1 MLYVQW
7 TEPVITLSEE
17 CFHTKLRVTA
27 GKEICLL
34 HCCVIFETNLIW
46 TNKNEGKK
54 CTKSALRAQDWDPA
68 HPNALI
74 TYRILLI
81 TDAPH
86 AVRTIASLAAFITCR
101 RRIADWRGSF
111 AASLALRGPSLF
123 IVCAK
128 NGTALFL
135 PTGMG
140 RTVRDVLQTVRQEKR
155 CHSSPTSKGIS
166 SLEGQS
172 VVPSSSIT

>member
-1 MLYVQW
+1 M
-7 TEPVITLSEE
+7 
-17 CFHTKLRVTA
+17 
-27 GKEICLL
+27 KE
-34 HCCVIFETNLIW
+34 
-46 TNKNEGKK
+46 KK
-54 CTKSALRAQDWDPA
+54 CTKSALRAQDWDPAHPNALITYRILLITDALRAQDWDPA

-155 CHSSPTSKGIS
+155 CHSSSTSTGIS